1 VNIVF
6 DIGNVLNEWNPVQ
19 LIETHFAHALPVG
32 MNAREFS
39 VAMLSEDCWIAYDH
53 GTVNTAQLCAR
64 LASRLN
70 CDEAALRTF
79 VETIPH
85 VLPALDE
92 GVAALQ
98 SLLDRRDAGGTGDAL
113 RVFYL
118 SNMPVEFAA
127 ILEQRFTW
135 FARFDG
141 GIFSGRAK
149 LSKPDAAIYAALE
162 SQYSLD
168 PKHTLFLDDSAPN
181 IHAAQA
187 RGWRTVHV
195 REPADV
201 PRGLRAHGLLSVS
214 A

>member
-1 VNIVF
+1 MNIVF
-6 DIGNVLNEWNPVQ
+6 DVGNVLNEWNPVA
-19 LIETHFAHALPVG
+19 LVETYFAHALP
-32 MNAREFS
+32 ARTSTREF
-39 VAMLSEDCWIAYDH
+39 VATMLNEDWLAYDN
-53 GTVNTAQLCAR
+53 GDVNTETLAER
-64 LASRLN
+64 LSLKLG
-70 CDEAALRTF
+70 CDADAFRQF
-79 VETIPH
+79 VETIPQ

-98 SLLDRRDAGGTGDAL
+98 SLCDRRDAGSTGDAL

-127 ILEQRFTW
+127 ILERRYTW

-168 PKHTLFLDDSAPN
+168 PQRTLFLDDSAPN
-181 IHAAQA
+181 IRAAEA

-201 PRGLRAHGLLSVS
+201 PRGLRARGLLPGL